1 MHRKNNVGRA
11 LLPVLLITLAISSHA
26 SPLVVPAERFPNDA
40 GLHLYREL
48 GCGNCHEHASNSA
61 PSLLDLPKRVN
72 HDWLL
77 AFLKDPEHKRMPA
90 LFDNIPDAERDQSVR
105 DVAAYLSTLKG
116 DLKNFPQ
123 QRHANAER
131 GSALYHEIGCVACHA
146 PTPDFRPKR
155 PASPLAIPLPNLK
168 KKTSLMALTDFLLH
182 TEKYRPNPRKPQIP
196 LDQQEALDIAAHL
209 LDFQSSDPREADAV
223 KPWPKATADM
233 IERGKTHVTNLN
245 CASCHKVPGMEA
257 APKKVIKNPDANCKT
272 AHYDL
277 SDNQKQSLASY
288 LKRDKNALSLS
299 RSLTEITELAQ
310 FNCYACHSRNGHGGP
325 LPNANPFFIGDESLG
340 DSGRLPPPLAGAGLK
355 LKPEVIKSVLLGE
368 PHSRVR
374 PYLKTRMPI
383 YSALYAEYF
392 AKFSFQWDLPRE
404 GLDPELPE
412 IAQVE
417 DLEAGRKL
425 LGTNGGVNCITCHR
439 WGDQPSL
446 GIQGPDISDL
456 DKRLNS
462 DWFRH
467 YLLNPAAY
475 RPGTLMPALWPDGH
489 ASVKDILD
497 GDTEKQIGAIWAFI
511 RDGTGLPEGYPNKS
525 TTTFELTPTDR
536 PIIQRTFLEGIGTH
550 AILVGFPGGIN
561 LAYDGKTAQPALL
574 WRGRFFDAYSTW
586 FSRFAPFE
594 KPLEDK
600 TYAFPKSES
609 NARFLGYE
617 TDTDGNPT
625 FLSKIDGR
633 TIRDTWKV
641 SGEKLVRTRNAHSP
655 VVAPSGTLTT
665 AVKDGENTVF
675 TYQVKAKG
683 LNHRSLGQRPRFPI
697 SNESKP

>member
-1 MHRKNNVGRA
+1 MHRQNSVGRA
-11 LLPVLLITLAISSHA
+11 LLPVFLIALAISSQA
-26 SPLVVPAERFPNDA
+26 APLVVPAERFPDDA
-40 GLHLYREL
+40 GNHLYKEL
-48 GCGNCHEHASNSA
+48 GCGNCHEGAFDSA

-90 LFDNIPDAERDQSVR
+90 LFDNIPDAERDQAVS

-146 PTPDFRPKR
+146 PTPDFKPKR
-155 PASPLAIPLPNLK
+155 PVSPLAIPLPDLK
-168 KKTSLMALTDFLLH
+168 KKTSLLALNDFLLH
-182 TEKYRPNPRKPQIP
+182 TGKYRPNPRKPQFP

-223 KPWPKATADM
+223 KPWPKASADM

-245 CASCHKVPGMEA
+245 CAACHKIPGMEA
-257 APKKVIKNPDANCKT
+257 AAVKDIENPETSCK
-272 AHYDL
+272 AARFDL
-277 SDNQKQSLASY
+277 SAKQRQSISQFLQSDRSPLEY
-288 LKRDKNALSLS
+288 VLS
-299 RSLTEITELAQ
+299 RGPILGS
-310 FNCYACHSRNGHGGP
+310 NCYACHSRHGDGGP
-325 LPNANPFFIGDESLG
+325 LPEANPFFIGDESLG
-340 DSGRLPPPLAGAGLK
+340 DAGRLPPPLTDVEFK
-355 LKPEVIKSVLLGE
+355 LKPKAIEAILLGK

-374 PYLKTRMPI
+374 PYLKTRMPV
-383 YSALYAEYF
+383 YSASLAEF
-392 AKFSFQWDLPRE
+392 CASAAFPIDNMRREREVILPKIAKVD
-404 GLDPELPE
+404 
-412 IAQVE
+412 

-456 DKRLNS
+456 DKRMDP

-467 YLLNPAAY
+467 YLIDPAAY

-489 ASVKDILD
+489 ASVKDILG

-511 RDGTGLPEGYPNKS
+511 HDGEGLPEGYPDKR
-525 TTTFELTPTDR
+525 TGAFELTPTDR
-536 PIIQRTFLEGIGTH
+536 PIIQRTFLEGVGTH

-561 LAYDGKTAQPALL
+561 LAYDGKTAQPALI
-574 WRGRFFDAYSTW
+574 WRGRFFNAYSTW

-594 KPLEDK
+594 KPLEDD
-600 TYAFPKSES
+600 THAFPKSGS

-617 TDTDGNPT
+617 TDKDGNPT
-625 FLSKIDGR
+625 FLSKLDEK
-633 TIRDTWKV
+633 TIRDSWKV
-641 SGEKLVRTRNAHSP
+641 SGQKLVRTLNSHISTP
-655 VVAPSGTLTT
+655 SSPSGIKAT
-665 AVKDGENTVF
+665 AANVSENTVI
-675 TYQVKAKG
+675 TYTW
-683 LNHRSLGQRPRFPI
+683 
-697 SNESKP
+697 E